1 MIPREQAASPLTY
14 VLTTLVLLVLT
25 ALNIGIAQL
34 PLAGFNTL
42 VSLGIATVEVA
53 IMVVVFMRV
62 RSTPGTTRLAALA
75 GLFWLGILLS
85 GTLDDVLTR
94 GWLPIPGK

>member
-1 MIPREQAASPLTY
+1 MRSN
-14 VLTTLVLLVLT
+14 VLATVVLLLLT
-25 ALNIGIAQL
+25 ALNIGLAQVSL
-34 PLAGFNTL
+34 GGFNTL
-42 VSLGIATVEVA
+42 LALGIAAVEVA
-53 IMVVVFMRV
+53 IMAVVFMRV
-62 RSTPGTTRLAALA
+62 RSSPGTTRLAAVA